1 MTRKHFLVR
10 ATAENKVARVM
21 KEIRRKV
28 AQLDRASTWAR
39 RAAPPAIELYRIL
52 KYLSSMKIKTSIT
65 LSASTIEAVDKLA
78 GPGMARSRVIEQA
91 VLEFV
96 QRRRR
101 QLREQR
107 DLEILNRSADR
118 LNREIEDVL
127 AFQAE
132 P

>member
-1 MTRKHFLVR
+1 MEMSSRTEELR
-10 ATAENKVARVM
+10 
-21 KEIRRKV
+21 
-28 AQLDRASTWAR
+28 Q
-39 RAAPPAIELYRIL
+39 IELYRIL
-52 KYLSSMKIKTSIT
+52 RYLGSMKVKTSIT
-65 LSASTIEAVDKLA
+65 LSASTIEAVDELA

-96 QRRRR
+96 ERRRR
-101 QLREQR
+101 QLREQK

-127 AFQAE
+127 AFQVE

>member
-1 MTRKHFLVR
+1 M
-10 ATAENKVARVM
+10 KV
-21 KEIRRKV
+21 
-28 AQLDRASTWAR
+28 
-39 RAAPPAIELYRIL
+39 
-52 KYLSSMKIKTSIT
+52 KTSIT
-65 LSASTIEAVDKLA
+65 LSALTIKAVDELA

-101 QLREQR
+101 QLREQQ

-127 AFQAE
+127 AFQVE
-132 P
+132 Q

>member
-1 MTRKHFLVR
+1 M
-10 ATAENKVARVM
+10 KV
-21 KEIRRKV
+21 
-28 AQLDRASTWAR
+28 
-39 RAAPPAIELYRIL
+39 
-52 KYLSSMKIKTSIT
+52 KTSIT

-78 GPGMARSRVIEQA
+78 GPGMARFRVIEQA

-96 QRRRR
+96 ERRRR
-101 QLREQR
+101 QLREQK

-127 AFQAE
+127 AFQVE